1 MAKKTINFILTGKL
15 LEVFEQDCK
24 DEFRSA
30 TDELRMILTKY
41 LESKGI
47 DVTED

>member
-15 LEVFEQDCK
+15 LEAFEQDCK
-24 DEFRSA
+24 SEFRSA

-41 LESKGI
+41 FESKGI